1 MFSANTGGSKLMEHS
16 DLLPYLSLE
25 LPEGFEFTPDQG
37 DVMYAYHEGTGR
49 VCVGSGAGTGKTTTL
64 TRVVAEAVIRM
75 VEPEAENIDSNP
87 FDEILVTTFTRD
99 AAGQL
104 KGKIKSIL
112 RDHQTNSD
120 IDFDP
125 ALWRWI
131 ETESHIS
138 TIDSFVG
145 DLLREI
151 ATEVEVSP
159 GFDIRDDLETQEL
172 LQTVIRELRDDPEYK
187 DSIEFLERELDG
199 NEDPAPRQFIYEIH
213 QKLREFCH
221 EFPEPDDPDGSTIFS
236 DQIRD
241 QLHQG
246 IEPPFDSTDV
256 REIAAAVTGEPPR
269 NHAVPSDA
277 TIEGIEADYRHSL
290 AFAEAVETVLDGFNQ
305 VYDRTTRT
313 TGALSYQ
320 DITYIV
326 WSYLT
331 SAEGSDLAQSLQQR
345 FSHLFIDEFQDTSF
359 AQCQILQQL
368 ITNKDESTQVLLIG
382 DIKQSIY
389 SWRSADPAIFAH
401 ILKHAGSDQ
410 GTPDEYLGVT
420 NWQRAELVTN
430 FRSHPHLVRAGNHL
444 FSRVFSDIGRGS
456 IGTFPV
462 EHGPLIPT
470 RDETSPEEPH
480 LHVVPLGDC
489 NADAWRKRDPQK
501 VAASIRGM
509 VDDETI
515 TVGDGDDER
524 PVQAG
529 DVTMLFRRGKRIG
542 EFREALDEYG
552 LSTAVVAEQGLFK
565 TEEVGFVINVLDWFA
580 NPHSKDSLLRI
591 LRSPVTALSDRTLR
605 YLASKN
611 LNLGWALD
619 DWPDARLPDSDKTR
633 LDALVSLRSD
643 LRWDREGSKADLV
656 QKVIQHTAIETILLA
671 GDDAMQRYG
680 NLWMLVEV
688 TRDWEE
694 DEIIPY
700 REFVDRLHRY
710 EEMAQGGNGSFEL
723 AQTADASDTETVKL
737 RTVHSSKGLEFDVV
751 VLADLPATPVI
762 PPEFMDRVEYRD
774 PDSRDP
780 NMALRPRPA
789 GELTKYD
796 SGPGST
802 WIRTDDSSTLWITDT
817 RNNTT
822 GKAKWDHPYNPAWRD
837 QVAEFWRLLY
847 VAFTRAS
854 DHIVFSL
861 PDSIHHF
868 YRWKSWAPALN
879 DVFQPRD
886 QWPTWDDDTSSF
898 EFTLDPSA
906 QHADDEGRHDTIP
919 FGVGSLPQGQ
929 KITPNPLTM
938 PDITTTDSPS
948 EDHSYE
954 PIVQSFTPREL
965 KPSSLYD
972 LSACPRRF
980 QYRALQGISEAR
992 GESPPGTNAPS
1003 DISASYWGSLVHDA
1017 FEELHK
1023 DVREG
1028 TVKDDNS
1035 RLQEYLEELAE
1046 GKTELQM
1053 LIEAYQETKTWK
1065 ETTQAD
1071 TVLPEYELSAM
1082 HPSEPRIHLSG
1093 FVDLLYSV
1101 DNEWVIVDFKTGDV
1115 PDENSYLA
1123 DQYETQLTT
1132 YAWLLNTEYDIE
1144 VTTARLVYVQ
1154 DGQEYDH
1161 TIDWEKFDK
1170 YLSSLP
1176 GTLSIESGEGL
1187 PIDPDPDP
1195 TTTQIES
1202 VSLESR
1208 CGSCPY
1214 TDICPAWSE

>member
-1 MFSANTGGSKLMEHS
+1 MEHS
-16 DLLPYLSLE
+16 DLLRYLSLE
-25 LPEGFEFTPDQG
+25 LPENFEFTSDQG

-64 TRVVAEAVIRM
+64 TRVVSEAVVRM
-75 VEPEAENIDSNP
+75 VKPEPENINSNP

-112 RDHQTNSD
+112 RDHQAHSNTE
-120 IDFDP
+120 FDP

-151 ATEVEVSP
+151 ATEVKVSP
-159 GFDIRDDLETQEL
+159 GFEIRDDLETQEL
-172 LQTVIRELRDDPEYK
+172 LQTVIRDLRDDPEYE

-199 NEDPAPRQFIYEIH
+199 NEDPSTRQFIYEIH
-213 QKLREFCH
+213 QKLREFCY
-221 EFPEPDDPDGSTIFS
+221 EFPDPNESKSSTLFS

-246 IEPPFDSTDV
+246 FEPPFDATDI
-256 REIAAAVTGEPPR
+256 RAIAAGVTGEPPR
-269 NHAVPSDA
+269 SHAVPSDT
-277 TIEGIEADYRHSL
+277 TIENIEADYRHSL
-290 AFAEAVETVLDGFNQ
+290 TFAEAVETVLDGFNEI
-305 VYDRTTRT
+305 YDRTTRA

-320 DITYIV
+320 DVTYIV

-331 SAEGSDLAQSLQQR
+331 SAEGSELVQSLQQR

-359 AQCQILQQL
+359 AQCQILQKL
-368 ITNKDESTQVLLIG
+368 ITNDNEPTQVLVIG

-401 ILKHAGSDQ
+401 ILDHAGGDQ
-410 GTPDEYLGVT
+410 ANPDEYLGVT
-420 NWQRAELVTN
+420 NWERTELVTN
-430 FRSHPHLVRAGNHL
+430 FRSHPHLIRAGNHL
-444 FSRVFSDIGRGS
+444 FNRIFSDAGRGA
-456 IGTFPV
+456 IGTFPI
-462 EHGPLIPT
+462 EHGPLIPM
-470 RDETSPEEPH
+470 REETALDEPH

-489 NADAWRKRDPQK
+489 NADGWRKRDPQK
-501 VAASIRGM
+501 TAASIRGM
-509 VDDETI
+509 VDDETA

-529 DVTMLFRRGKRIG
+529 DVTILFRRGKRIG

-552 LSTAVVAEQGLFK
+552 LSSAVVAERGLFK
-565 TEEVGFVINVLDWFA
+565 TEEVRFVINVLDWFA

-611 LNLGWALD
+611 LNIGWALD
-619 DWPDARLPDSDKTR
+619 DWPDARLPNSDKTR
-633 LDALVSLRSD
+633 LDNLVSLRSD
-643 LRWDREGSKADLV
+643 LRWDREGPKAELV
-656 QKVIQHTAIETILLA
+656 QKIIQHTAIEAILLA
-671 GDDAMQRYG
+671 GDSAMQRYG

-723 AQTADASDTETVKL
+723 AQTADASDTATVKL

-751 VLADLPATPVI
+751 VLADLPATPGI
-762 PPEFMDRVEYRD
+762 PPEFMNRVEYRD
-774 PDSRDP
+774 PDSREP
-780 NMALRPRPA
+780 IVALRPRPA
-789 GELTKYD
+789 GEPTRYD
-796 SGPGST
+796 SGPGSM
-802 WIRTDDSSTLWITDT
+802 WIRTDDSSTLWITDA
-817 RNNTT
+817 RENTT
-822 GKAKWDHPYNPAWRD
+822 GNAKWEHPYNPAWRE

-868 YRWKSWAPALN
+868 YRWKSWATVLN
-879 DVFQPRD
+879 EVFQPGD
-886 QWPTWDDDTSSF
+886 QWPTWDDGTKSF
-898 EFTLDPSA
+898 EFAIDPSA
-906 QHADDEGRHDTIP
+906 QHANDEGRHDVIP
-919 FGVGSLPQGQ
+919 FGVGSLSEGQ
-929 KITPNPLTM
+929 KFTPDPLKI
-938 PDITTTDSPS
+938 PDVTTGDRPTV
-948 EDHSYE
+948 DHSYQ
-954 PIVQSFTPREL
+954 PIIPSFTPREL

-1003 DISASYWGSLVHDA
+1003 NISASQWGSLVHNA
-1017 FEELHK
+1017 FEKFHK
-1023 DVREG
+1023 DVRDGAVG
-1028 TVKDDNS
+1028 TNSS
-1035 RLQEYLEELAE
+1035 RLQEYLEELKEGTLEIQELAE
-1046 GKTELQM
+1046 E
-1053 LIEAYQETKTWK
+1053 YQETETWN
-1065 ETTQAD
+1065 EIIQAD
-1071 TVLPEYELSAM
+1071 TILPEYELSAM

-1093 FVDLLYSV
+1093 FVDLLYSI
-1101 DNEWVIVDFKTGDV
+1101 DGKWVIIDLKTGDV
-1115 PDENSYLA
+1115 PSEDSYLA
-1123 DQYETQLTT
+1123 DQYETQLAT
-1132 YAWLLNTEYDIE
+1132 YAWLLNAEYDIE
-1144 VTTARLVYVQ
+1144 VTTSRLIYVQ
-1154 DGQEYDH
+1154 TGQEH
-1161 TIDWEKFDK
+1161 EHKINWEKFEE
-1170 YLSSLP
+1170 YLSALP
-1176 GTLSIESGEGL
+1176 GTLTIESGEGL
-1187 PIDPDPDP
+1187 PTDPQPNP
-1195 TTTQIES
+1195 STNQVES
-1202 VSLESR
+1202 ISLESR